1 MRGYYDPVGWAAPP
15 CGTPER
21 PRTQHPRLV
30 PTEPMRTNS
39 TLILLIM
46 TALLLASGCV
56 YQAALSQGNLLD
68 QEDIDQLEVGMT
80 PGQVRFLLGTPM
92 IDDPF
97 HENRWDY
104 IYYLQIGRDKAILKR
119 WVSVIFDNENVSEII
134 RDQEL
139 RPDL

>member
-1 MRGYYDPVGWAAPP
+1 
-15 CGTPER
+15 
-21 PRTQHPRLV
+21 
-30 PTEPMRTNS
+30 MRTKT
-39 TLILLIM
+39 TLFVIL

-68 QEDIDQLEVGMT
+68 QEDVDRVEVGMT
-80 PGQVRFLLGTPM
+80 RGQIRFLLGTPM

-104 IYYLQIGRDKAILKR
+104 VYFLRIGRDKAIFKR
-119 WVSVIFDNENVSEII
+119 WVSIYFDGENVSEVI

-139 RPDL
+139 TPDL

>member
-1 MRGYYDPVGWAAPP
+1 LAIPDQNMLRVLATESMRRNHSLTVM
-15 CGTPER
+15 
-21 PRTQHPRLV
+21 L
-30 PTEPMRTNS
+30 
-39 TLILLIM
+39 

-68 QEDIDQLEVGMT
+68 QEDVDQLEVGMT
-80 PGQVRFLLGTPM
+80 RGQVRFLLGTPM

-104 IYYLQIGRDKAILKR
+104 VYFLRIGRDKAIFKR
-119 WVSVIFDNENVSEII
+119 WVSIYFAGENVSEVIK
-134 RDQEL
+134 DQEL

>member
-1 MRGYYDPVGWAAPP
+1 MVHGLATELMRKNLSLIV
-15 CGTPER
+15 
-21 PRTQHPRLV
+21 
-30 PTEPMRTNS
+30 
-39 TLILLIM
+39 TL

-68 QEDIDQLEVGMT
+68 QEDVDQIEVGMT
-80 PGQVRFLLGTPM
+80 RGQIRFLLGTPM

-104 IYYLQIGRDKAILKR
+104 VYFLRVGREKAIFKR
-119 WVSVIFDNENVSEII
+119 WVSVFFEGENVSEVIS
-134 RDQEL
+134 DQDL

>member
-1 MRGYYDPVGWAAPP
+1 MLRGLATKLMRKSLSLIV
-15 CGTPER
+15 
-21 PRTQHPRLV
+21 
-30 PTEPMRTNS
+30 
-39 TLILLIM
+39 TL

-68 QEDIDQLEVGMT
+68 QEDVDQIEVGMT
-80 PGQVRFLLGTPM
+80 RGQIRFLLGTPM

-104 IYYLQIGRDKAILKR
+104 VYFLRIGRDKAIFKR
-119 WVSVIFDNENVSEII
+119 WVSVFFEGENVSEVIKN
-134 RDQEL
+134 QEL